1 MFALLFENEGD
12 RTTFS
17 MYYTPNV
24 QTKDFNLLYDE
35 KNFFD
40 TLIENKEETF
50 EKIIDM
56 RRNNG
61 YTTGNLLDC

>member
-1 MFALLFENEGD
+1 
-12 RTTFS
+12 

-35 KNFFD
+35 KKFFD

>member
-1 MFALLFENEGD
+1 MFENEGD

-17 MYYTPNV
+17 RYYTLNV

-56 RRNNG
+56 RRNND
-61 YTTGNLLDC
+61 YKTGNLLDC

>member
-1 MFALLFENEGD
+1 MFENEGD

-17 MYYTPNV
+17 RYCTLNV
-24 QTKDFNLLYDE
+24 QTKDFNLLYDV
-35 KNFFD
+35 KKFFD

-56 RRNNG
+56 RRNND

>member
-1 MFALLFENEGD
+1 MFENEGD

-17 MYYTPNV
+17 RYYTLNV

-50 EKIIDM
+50 EKIIDV
-56 RRNNG
+56 RRNND
-61 YTTGNLLDC
+61 YKTGNLLDC

>member
-1 MFALLFENEGD
+1 MFENEGD

-17 MYYTPNV
+17 RYYTLNV

-50 EKIIDM
+50 EKIIDV
-56 RRNNG
+56 RRNND
-61 YTTGNLLDC
+61 YKAGNLLDC